1 MDKQGLDKGQGSL
14 GLENDCS
21 SEKSG
26 IPRLNQCYLCK
37 AWKLEETLSPIE
49 VPDQGNGYVRKL
61 ACEKCLDGI
70 LGASEGVK

>member
-21 SEKSG
+21 SEKTG

-37 AWKLEETLSPIE
+37 GWALEANLQAIE
-49 VPDQGNGYVRKL
+49 VPDQMGYVQKL
-61 ACEKCLDGI
+61 GCEKCLDQIIG
-70 LGASEGVK
+70 K